1 MTEHET
7 SDASADDVRL
17 NKHIA
22 SALAIGRRQVDFL
35 IEKGKVTVNGQV
47 PELGARVQPGD
58 EILVEGKP
66 LDEQARPY
74 LYLALNK
81 PVGYVCSR
89 KQQGESP
96 TIYRLIPENY
106 RHLKPVGRLDKDSSG
121 LILLTNDGDFAHRMT
136 HPRFIKVKQY
146 EVKLSQALQPLHRQM
161 INDIGISLPDG
172 PSKLN
177 LARLEEG
184 NDLDWVVT
192 MHEGRNRQI
201 RRTFSALGYDVLEL
215 HRTHFG
221 PYALHGLAEGKFE
234 TVDKR

>member
-1 MTEHET
+1 MTEH
-7 SDASADDVRL
+7 DIPADDVRL

-35 IEKGKVTVNGQV
+35 IEKGKVKVNGQV
-47 PELGARVQPGD
+47 PELGARVRPGD
-58 EILVEGKP
+58 EILVDGKP

-96 TIYRLIPENY
+96 TIYSLIPDNY

-121 LILLTNDGDFAHRMT
+121 LILLTNDGDFAHHMT

-146 EVKLSQALQPLHRQM
+146 EVTLSQPLQPLHRQM
-161 INDIGISLPDG
+161 ISDYGISLPDG
-172 PSKLN
+172 PSKLD

-184 NDLDWVVT
+184 NDLGWIVT

-201 RRTFSALGYDVLEL
+201 RRTFASLGYDVREL

-221 PYALHGLAEGKFE
+221 PYLLSGLAEGAFE
-234 TVDKR
+234 LVDKR